1 MKNTPN
7 TPNTFFIASIVIL
20 FCLTILFSSIID
32 RKSLYAQDKNDLPAQ
47 NGDYKNGDYKIGAED
62 VLAISVWRND
72 QLNRE
77 VVVRPDGKISFPLL
91 DDLKVTG
98 LTPLE
103 VKKIITK
110 KLALYIGDPEV
121 TVILKGM
128 NNNRVYI
135 AGGAAGLPGVF
146 NLKRK
151 VTLFQLLDMADKKA
165 LTENVDLRRA
175 YLLRGQE
182 RLPVDFEKL
191 MEGDLTQDVEL
202 LPEDIIYLPD
212 NF

>member
-20 FCLTILFSSIID
+20 FCLTILFYSIID